1 MNIPGILNVIT
12 MRDLF
17 LKELVIMEYLQHEQD
32 HLPLSWT
39 PNDLANSIVFSILH
53 SNVLKH
59 WN

>member
-32 HLPLSWT
+32 HLPLS
-39 PNDLANSIVFSILH
+39 
-53 SNVLKH
+53 
-59 WN
+59 